1 MACRRF
7 SASPSS
13 TAGAVAAWLARLSS
27 NQPSKLSGLS
37 PVARALGGHLCQ
49 RGEGPDWDSTDLH
62 AAVGYLHL
70 RSRFGWCL
78 SNVVVLL
85 NLFTHRDLHA

>member
-1 MACRRF
+1 M
-7 SASPSS
+7 P
-13 TAGAVAAWLARLSS
+13 
-27 NQPSKLSGLS
+27 
-37 PVARALGGHLCQ
+37 
-49 RGEGPDWDSTDLH
+49 LH
-62 AAVGYLHL
+62 YLHL